1 MMDQRD
7 NPLNAMSPAE
17 RAELC
22 LDDASNSESPL
33 DRAAY
38 GPGSK
43 AHADWSLDQAVSQGV
58 AEYHERY
65 GLPPGSHQ
73 DLHKIPELAKAR
85 HAETDK
91 REAAF
96 LSFFGDMHARAMRE
110 GLWFVYD
117 DLWLSPQE
125 FKERFIASG
134 EHCYRPGEWTLRDP
148 MERVAEI
155 RQKAEELI
163 KKSVVLT
170 GEIERSRKPAEV
182 RQYVNTQKL
191 SAHLGNLIDAVA
203 DHRNVVRDTH
213 PGLMTWREMY
223 HQTWK
228 TVEDAISLVRAE
240 NGIEAPQGR

>member
-43 AHADWSLDQAVSQGV
+43 AHADWSLDHAKIDQLRADLDALGQNNPFAAAAVASVQQDMV
-58 AEYHERY
+58 AN
-65 GLPPGSHQ
+65 G
-73 DLHKIPELAKAR
+73 
-85 HAETDK
+85 
-91 REAAF
+91 REATF